1 MSTKVRLHNASL
13 SRTRLWVYAMVMCG
27 ILTATLILRS
37 QFVEVYRV
45 PSESMIPTL
54 LAGDS
59 LLANKFVY
67 GLTLPLFDRKIFVLK
82 SPHRGDIIVF
92 RSPEDPRRELVKR
105 VIAVEGDFIEEK
117 NKQIFLNGKPLDEP
131 YVQHTDRF
139 LQVPRDE
146 FGPYVVP
153 KGKLFVMGDN
163 RDISYDSRNFGF
175 VDVKDVEGKV
185 SLLYWS
191 WDSEKHIPR
200 FNRIGR
206 LPG

>member
-1 MSTKVRLHNASL
+1 MKVRPQNAAP
-13 SRTRLWVYAMVMCG
+13 SRTRLWTYAMVMCG

-37 QFVEVYRV
+37 QFVEVYRI

-67 GLTLPLFDRKIFVLK
+67 GLTLPILDRKIFVLK
-82 SPHRGDIIVF
+82 SPRRGDIIVF

-117 NKQIFLNGKPLDEP
+117 NKRIFLNGKPVDEP

-139 LQVPRDE
+139 LQLPRDE
-146 FGPYVVP
+146 FGPTVVP

-191 WDSEKHIPR
+191 WDSEKHFPR
-200 FNRIGR
+200 FGRIGH